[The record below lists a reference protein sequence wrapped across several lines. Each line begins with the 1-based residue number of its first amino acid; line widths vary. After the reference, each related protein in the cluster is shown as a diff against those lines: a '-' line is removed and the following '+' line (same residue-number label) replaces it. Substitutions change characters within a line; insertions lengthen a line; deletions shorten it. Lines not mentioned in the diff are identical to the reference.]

1 MASNKLTVSELD
13 FDNIKTNLKT
23 FLQGQ
28 SEFQDYDFEGSG
40 FAVLIDLLA
49 YNTHYLGFNANM
61 LANEMYL
68 DSADIRKNI
77 VSLAKMLGYTP
88 NSPRAPIANLAVRVN
103 NVPSTTTSIT
113 MAKGTVFTT
122 QVDNTS
128 YQFVTNQ
135 SYTIQPTAGVYNFS
149 SVDIYEGTLVTFK
162 YTVDSNDVDQ
172 KFVIPSDNADTSTL
186 KVSIQTSASDT
197 TTEVYSLATSLSELN
212 NTSKVYFLQEGENGR
227 FEIYF
232 GDGILGKKPIDGNI
246 INLEYIVTNKTESNG
261 ASSFTLSGD
270 VGGFSDV
277 TLTTNTNAANGSEA
291 QTKESIRYN
300 APLQY
305 TAQDRAVTSKDY
317 ETIVK
322 SVYPNAQSVS
332 AWGGEDDETPQYGV
346 VKIAIKPI
354 SGSTLTTT
362 TKESIKTQLRKY
374 NVVSVRPEIVDPETT
389 NILLTSN
396 VKYNAATTTKTSDT
410 LKSDII
416 TTLTNYNTNTLN
428 QFDGVFRYSKIVG
441 LIDNTDTSIVSNIT
455 TLKIRKDFTP
465 LIGTSSKYD
474 VYFRNALYNPH
485 SGHNSSAGGI
495 LSSTGFK
502 IDGDADTIYFLD
514 DDGQG
519 AVRRYSLSGST
530 RVYANNSQGTI
541 TYSTGQVTINSL
553 NVSVVENIRGAA
565 SSVIELT
572 VTPSSNDI
580 VPVRD
585 QILNIDTANSTI
597 TVEADTFVGG
607 SSEAGV
613 GYTTSTSYTG
623 SSGSSY

>member
-1 MASNKLTVSELD
+1 MASNKLNVSELD

-23 FLQGQ
+23 FMQGQ

-40 FAVLIDLLA
+40 FAVLLDVLA

-77 VSLAKMLGYTP
+77 VSLAKMVGYTP
-88 NSPRAPIANLAVRVN
+88 TSCRASNAVLSVKVN
-103 NVPSTTTSIT
+103 NVPVTTTSLT

-122 QVDNTS
+122 SLDGQS
-128 YQFVTNQ
+128 YQLVTNQ
-135 SYTIQPTAGVYNFS
+135 SYTIQPDSGVFQFS
-149 SVDIYEGTLVTFK
+149 GVNVFEGTLVTFK
-162 YTVDSNDVDQ
+162 YTNDTSDPDQ
-172 KFVIPSDNADTSTL
+172 RFMLPNNNIDTSTL
-186 KVSIQTSASDT
+186 KVSVQNSSSDS
-197 TTEVYSLATSLSELN
+197 TTEIYSLVTGFSEL
-212 NTSKVYFLQEGENGR
+212 TDITKAYFLQEGEDGK
-227 FEIYF
+227 FEVYF
-232 GDGILGKKPIDGNI
+232 GDGVLGKKLSDGNI
-246 INLEYIVTNKTESNG
+246 VILEYIVTNKTEANG
-261 ASSFTLSGD
+261 ASAFALSGD
-270 VGGFSDV
+270 VGGFSNV
-277 TLTTNTNAANGSEA
+277 TITTTSNAANGSEA

-354 SGSTLTTT
+354 SGSVLTTS
-362 TKESIKTQLRKY
+362 TKETIKLQLKKY

-389 NILLTSN
+389 SILLTSN
-396 VKYNAATTTKTSDT
+396 VKFNEQTTGKTSDT
-410 LKSDII
+410 IKSNVI

-428 QFDGVFRYSKIVG
+428 QFDGVFRYSKIIG

-455 TLKIRKDFTP
+455 TLKIRKEFAPT
-465 LIGTSSKYD
+465 IGTSTRYD
-474 VYFRNALYNPH
+474 IYFRNSLYNPH
-485 SGHNSSAGGI
+485 SGHNSAMGGI

-502 IDGDADTIYFLD
+502 IDGDTSTIFFLD

-519 AVRRYSLSGST
+519 NVRRYSLSGST
-530 RVYANNSQGTI
+530 RVYANSSQGTI
-541 TYSTGQVTINSL
+541 DYSTGQVIINSL
-553 NVSVVENIRGAA
+553 VVSVVENIRGAA
-565 SSVIELT
+565 SSTIELT

-580 VPVRD
+580 IPVRD
-585 QILNIDTANSTI
+585 QVLNIDTTNSTI

-607 SSEAGV
+607 SADAGV
-613 GYTTSTSYTG
+613 GYTTT
-623 SSGSSY
+623 SSY

>member
-441 LIDNTDTSIVSNIT
+441 LIDNTDNSIVSNIT

>member
-40 FAVLIDLLA
+40 FAVLIDMLA

-88 NSPRAPIANLAVRVN
+88 TSAKASNAVLSVKVNS
-103 NVPSTTTSIT
+103 VPSTTTSLT

-122 QVDNTS
+122 SVDGTS

-135 SYTIQPTAGVYNFS
+135 SYTIQPNAGVFQFDNVNIF
-149 SVDIYEGTLVTFK
+149 EGTLVTFK

-172 KFVIPSDNADTSTL
+172 KFIIPSNNADTSTL
-186 KVSIQTSASDT
+186 KVSLQTSASDT
-197 TTEVYSLATSLSELN
+197 TTEVYSLANSYSGLTDV
-212 NTSKVYFLQEGENGR
+212 SKSYFIQESDDER
-227 FEIYF
+227 YEVYF
-232 GDGILGKKPIDGNI
+232 GDGILGKKPVDGNI
-246 INLEYIVTNKTESNG
+246 VILEYVVTNKTEANS

-270 VGGFSDV
+270 IDGFSDV
-277 TLTTNTNAANGSEA
+277 TITTTTNAANGAEP

-322 SVYPNAQSVS
+322 SVYANAQSVS

-354 SGSTLTTT
+354 SGSTLTNS
-362 TKESIKTQLRKY
+362 TKESIKAQLKKF
-374 NVVSVRPEIVDPETT
+374 NVVSVRPEFVDPETT
-389 NILLTSN
+389 TILLTSN
-396 VKYNAATTTKTSDT
+396 VKFNEQTTTKTSDT
-410 LKSDII
+410 IKSNVI

-428 QFDGVFRYSKIVG
+428 QFDGVFRYSKIIG

-455 TLKIRKDFTP
+455 TVKIRKDFTP

-485 SGHNSSAGGI
+485 SGHNSASGGI

-519 AVRRYSLSGST
+519 NVRRYSLSGST
-530 RVYANNSQGTI
+530 RTYANNTQGTI
-541 TYSTGQVTINSL
+541 DYSTGAVTVNSL

-565 SSVIELT
+565 STVIELT
-572 VTPSSNDI
+572 VTPSSNDV

-607 SSEAGV
+607 SADAGV
-613 GYTTSTSYTG
+613 GYTTT
-623 SSGSSY
+623 SSY

>member
-13 FDNIKTNLKT
+13 FDNIKSNLKS
-23 FLQGQ
+23 FMQGQ

-40 FAVLIDLLA
+40 FAVLLDVLA

-77 VSLAKMLGYTP
+77 VSLAKMIGYTP
-88 NSPRAPIANLAVRVN
+88 TSCRASNAELTVRVN
-103 NVPSTTTSIT
+103 NVPNTTTALT
-113 MAKGTVFTT
+113 MDKGTVFTT
-122 QVDNTS
+122 SIDGQS

-135 SYTIQPTAGVYNFS
+135 SYTVQPDSGVFQFTG
-149 SVDIYEGTLVTFK
+149 VKVYEGTLVTFK
-162 YTVDSNDVDQ
+162 YTKDSSDPDQ
-172 KFVIPSDNADTSTL
+172 KFIIPSPNADTITL
-186 KVSIQTSASDT
+186 KVTIQNSSSDST
-197 TTEVYSLATSLSELN
+197 QNVYTLATGFTNL
-212 NTSKVYFLQEGENGR
+212 TDASKVYFLQENEEGK
-227 FEIYF
+227 FEVYF
-232 GDGILGKKPIDGNI
+232 GDGILGKSLSDGNI
-246 INLEYIVTNKTESNG
+246 VILEYIVTNKTEANG
-261 ASSFTLSGD
+261 ASSFALSGD
-270 VGGFSDV
+270 IDGFSNV
-277 TLTTNTNAANGSEA
+277 TITTTSNAANGSEA

-354 SGSTLTTT
+354 SGSTLTTS
-362 TKESIKTQLRKY
+362 TKETIKLQLRKY

-389 NILLTSN
+389 SILLTSN
-396 VKYNAATTTKTSDT
+396 VKYNEQTTAKTSDT
-410 LKSDII
+410 LKANII
-416 TTLTNYNTNTLN
+416 STLTNYNTNTLN
-428 QFDGVFRYSKIVG
+428 QFDGVFRYSKIIG

-455 TLKIRKDFTP
+455 TLKIRKEFTP
-465 LIGTSSKYD
+465 TIGVSTRYD
-474 VYFRNALYNPH
+474 VYYRNSLYNPH
-485 SGHNSSAGGI
+485 SGHNASDGGI
-495 LSSTGFK
+495 LTSSGFK
-502 IDGDADTIYFLD
+502 IDGDTSTIFFLD

-519 AVRRYSLSGST
+519 NVRRYSLSGST
-530 RVYANNSQGTI
+530 RVYANSTQGTI
-541 TYSTGQVTINSL
+541 NYATGQVTINSL

-572 VTPSSNDI
+572 VIPSSNDV

-607 SSEAGV
+607 SADAGV
-613 GYTTSTSYTG
+613 GYTTT
-623 SSGSSY
+623 SSY

>member
-1 MASNKLTVSELD
+1 MASNKLSVSD
-13 FDNIKTNLKT
+13 FDFDAVKLNLKT

-40 FAVLIDLLA
+40 FAILLDLLA

-88 NSPRAPIANLAVRVN
+88 TSARASNAVLSVKVN
-103 NVPSTTTSIT
+103 NVPSTTTSLT
-113 MAKGTVFTT
+113 MDKGTVFTT
-122 QVDNTS
+122 SVDGTS

-135 SYTIQPTAGVYNFS
+135 SFSVQPNAGVFQFNNVNVF
-149 SVDIYEGTLVTFK
+149 EGSLVTFK
-162 YTVDSNDVDQ
+162 YTVDTNDVDQ
-172 KFVIPSDNADTSTL
+172 KFIIPSNNADTSTL
-186 KVSIQTSASDT
+186 KVSVQTSSSDT
-197 TTEVYSLATSLSELN
+197 TTEVYSLVNSFSGLN
-212 NTSKVYFLQEGENGR
+212 DTTKSYFLQENDDGR
-227 FEIYF
+227 YEVYF
-232 GDGILGKKPIDGNI
+232 GDGVLGKKPVDGNI
-246 INLEYIVTNKTESNG
+246 IVLEYIVTNKTEANG
-261 ASSFTLSGD
+261 ASTFTLSGD
-270 VGGFSDV
+270 IDGFSDV
-277 TLTTNTNAANGSEA
+277 TITTTGNAANGSEA
-291 QTKESIRYN
+291 QTKDSIRFN

-305 TAQDRAVTSKDY
+305 TSQDRAVTSKDY

-322 SVYPNAQSVS
+322 SVYANAQSVS

-354 SGSTLTTT
+354 SGSTLTNS
-362 TKESIKTQLRKY
+362 TKESIKTQLRKF

-389 NILLTSN
+389 SILLTSN
-396 VKYNAATTTKTSDT
+396 VKFNAESTTKTNDT
-410 LKSDII
+410 IKSNVI
-416 TTLTNYNTNTLN
+416 TTLSNYNTNTLN
-428 QFDGVFRYSKIVG
+428 QFDGVFRYSKVIG
-441 LIDNTDTSIVSNIT
+441 LIDNTDNSIVSNIT
-455 TLKIRKDFTP
+455 TIKLRKDFTP
-465 LIGTSSKYD
+465 TLTVSTKYN
-474 VYFRNALYNPH
+474 VFFRNALFNPH
-485 SGHNSSAGGI
+485 SGHNAAAGGI

-519 AVRRYSLSGST
+519 NIRRYSLSGST
-530 RVYANNSQGTI
+530 RTYANNTQGTI
-541 TYSTGQVTINSL
+541 DYSTGAITINSL

-565 SSVIELT
+565 STVIELT
-572 VTPSSNDI
+572 VTPQSNDV

-607 SSEAGV
+607 SADAGV
-613 GYTTSTSYTG
+613 GYTTT
-623 SSGSSY
+623 SSY